1 VREEEANI
9 EEVHYQGSLSA
20 AMSKLI
26 VIIGITETKAA
37 PSCKFDVLFEAL
49 TLPSPFPQT
58 ASE

>member
-9 EEVHYQGSLSA
+9 DQGSLSA